1 MIESFGQ
8 FTQAQTTKVL
18 EKYKCFFAFSTKQ
31 FNEQKIEGIE
41 YVSLGSGLIVPTE
54 NVDAFLDET
63 HNNNE
68 ISKKEYLEKY
78 GKLNIIKMELANHEA
93 YYTRDIEDTYDEVK
107 SLGISL
113 KGVQKVFN
121 AGRL

>member
-1 MIESFGQ
+1 MIESFSQ
-8 FTQAQTTKVL
+8 FTQAQTTRVL
-18 EKYKCFFAFSTKQ
+18 DKYKCFFAFGNKQ
-31 FNEQKIEGIE
+31 FNEKKLEGIK
-41 YVSLGSGLIVPTE
+41 YLSLGGGLIVPKE

-63 HNNNE
+63 DKNNE

-113 KGVQKVFN
+113 KEVQKVFSTSK
-121 AGRL
+121 L